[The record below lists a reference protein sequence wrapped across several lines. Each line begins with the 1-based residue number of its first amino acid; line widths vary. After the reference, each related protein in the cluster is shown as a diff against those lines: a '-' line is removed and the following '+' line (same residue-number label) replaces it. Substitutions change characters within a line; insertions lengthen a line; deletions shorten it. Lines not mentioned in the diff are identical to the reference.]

1 VPGWR
6 TSSCRE
12 GVPLEELDRFAQEN
26 VDLAGKKLLIF
37 IVAYNAEG
45 TIEKVLER
53 IPPTLRTSG
62 VEVLIIDD
70 SSSDRTFACGVGYQ
84 RRNGN
89 FKITVLRTPGN
100 QGYGGNQKLG
110 YRYAID
116 NGFDIVAL
124 IHGDGKYAPE
134 RLPALLKPLIEEK
147 TDAVLASRMID
158 RRAALRAGMPLGKW
172 IGNQIFTAFENAVL
186 RTQLSDFHCGYRL
199 YSTRALAQIPFEKNT
214 NDFHFDTE
222 IVIQFLLK
230 KLRVIEQAIPLFYG
244 DGISYRDA
252 VTYAWNIFKT
262 TIRARLCQLY
272 IFYDRRYDVEGVEE
286 VYNLKT
292 GFASSHTAAI
302 GAAKPGNKILDV
314 GCGQGRVGREL
325 VKKGCRVTGLDRHVP
340 INSGREPNMDF
351 IRWDLDRTEFPVN
364 VSQFDQIFLLDIIE
378 HLKDPAH
385 FMDELRFATGCK
397 RPQIV
402 LTTANI
408 GFFAT
413 RLMLSLGQFNYGKK
427 GILDVT
433 HTRLFTFRS
442 IRELLIQSGYKIL
455 EVRGIPAPF
464 PLALGDNWLARLLL
478 GLNSLLIHLSKGLFG
493 YQIFVRAEARP
504 TVYNLLQETISS
516 SGALKAE
523 TIGRAA

>member
-1 VPGWR
+1 MR
-6 TSSCRE
+6 RD
-12 GVPLEELDRFAQEN
+12 ELDRFAQED
-26 VDLAGKKLLIF
+26 VDLAGKRLLIF
-37 IVAYNAEG
+37 IVAYNAEA
-45 TIEKVLER
+45 TIEKVLKK
-53 IPPTLRTSG
+53 IPQSLRHND

-70 SSSDRTFACGVGYQ
+70 SSSDQTFERGVSYQ
-84 RRNGN
+84 RCNSD
-89 FKITVLRTPGN
+89 FKINVLRTPEN

-134 RLPALLKPLIEEK
+134 RLPALLQPVIEDE
-147 TDAVLASRMID
+147 TDAVLGSRLLD
-158 RRAALRAGMPLGKW
+158 KRAALRAGMPFGKW
-172 IGNQIFTAFENAVL
+172 IGNRVFTAFENAVL
-186 RTQLSDFHCGYRL
+186 GTELSDFHCGYRI
-199 YSTRALAQIPFEKNT
+199 YATGALAQVPFEKNT

-230 KLRVIEQAIPLFYG
+230 KLRLCEAPIPMFYG
-244 DGISYRDA
+244 DGIPYRDA
-252 VTYAWNIFKT
+252 IKYAWNIFKT
-262 TIRARLCQLY
+262 TVRARLCQLSL
-272 IFYDRRYDVEGVEE
+272 FYDTRYDVKQVEE
-286 VYNLKT
+286 IYDLKV

-302 GAAKPGNKILDV
+302 AAAKPGSRILDV
-314 GCGQGRVGREL
+314 GCGQGRVAKEM
-325 VKKGCRVTGLDRHVP
+325 VKKGCHVTGLDRHVP
-340 INSGREPNMDF
+340 TSPGRGRNMDF
-351 IRWDLDRTEFPVN
+351 IRWDLDCAEFPVN

-378 HLKDPAH
+378 HLKNPGQ

-397 RPQIV
+397 RPEII

-413 RLMLSLGQFNYGKK
+413 RLMLALGQFNYGKK

-442 IRELLIQSGYKIL
+442 IRELLTQSGYKIL

-464 PLALGDNWLARLLL
+464 PLALGNNFVSRFLSR
-478 GLNSLLIHLSKGLFG
+478 LNSLLIHLSKGLFG

-504 TVYNLLQETISS
+504 TLNNLLQETISS
-516 SGALKAE
+516 SGALKAQ
-523 TIGRAA
+523 TISHAA